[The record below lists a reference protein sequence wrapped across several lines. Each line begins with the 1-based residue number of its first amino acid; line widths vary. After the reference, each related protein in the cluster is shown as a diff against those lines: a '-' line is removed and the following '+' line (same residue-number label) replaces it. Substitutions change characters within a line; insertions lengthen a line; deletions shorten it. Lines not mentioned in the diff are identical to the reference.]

1 VIRSL
6 RKLVL
11 GETRT
16 VPVGVLVTLAVALV
30 LDAAGPGWWE
40 RAGGSVV
47 LGGALLTLVA
57 SLRYRGGGVSSRGG
71 STSGPAF
78 GRATRRVP
86 GSKQR
91 IG

>member
-11 GETRT
+11 GETWAL
-16 VPVGVLVTLAVALV
+16 PVGVLVTLLGALV

-40 RAGGSVV
+40 RAGGFVV

-57 SLRYRGGGVSSRGG
+57 SLRYRGGGVRSGGG
-71 STSGPAF
+71 SISGPAF

-86 GSKQR
+86 GSK
-91 IG
+91 